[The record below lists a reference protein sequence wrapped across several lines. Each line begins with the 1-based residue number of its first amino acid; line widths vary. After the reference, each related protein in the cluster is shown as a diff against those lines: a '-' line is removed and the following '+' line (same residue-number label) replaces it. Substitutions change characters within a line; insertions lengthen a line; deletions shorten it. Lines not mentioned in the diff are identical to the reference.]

1 LARWLHRIED
11 TLLAVLVAVLIVGA
25 GLQVFLRA
33 FFDIGVVWL
42 DPMLRSLVL
51 WLAMLGALAAARG
64 DRHISIELVSRFLGE
79 RGQRV
84 LRGFGLLFAAAVCGL
99 LAWHAL
105 TLVRM
110 EMGFPQMAFAQVPTW
125 VVMIILPAGFALLAL
140 RLTWRA
146 FVRAEA

>member
-1 LARWLHRIED
+1 
-11 TLLAVLVAVLIVGA
+11 
-25 GLQVFLRA
+25 
-33 FFDIGVVWL
+33 
-42 DPMLRSLVL
+42 
-51 WLAMLGALAAARG
+51 
-64 DRHISIELVSRFLGE
+64 VSRFLGE